1 MKITQTEEG
10 TIIEV
15 FVKPNQPKFN
25 VKIDG
30 DEIIIFC
37 TEEPVKGKVNKEL
50 IKELSKL
57 FHAEIEI
64 VSGLTSKQ
72 KRLLVRNKSKS
83 EVEPLLSSLLLNKSV
98 LKHTLK
104 NPY

>member
-1 MKITQTEEG
+1 MNITETKKG

-25 VKIDG
+25 IKLDG
-30 DEIIIFC
+30 DEIIVSC
-37 TEEPVKGKVNKEL
+37 TQEPVRGKVNKEL

-57 FHAEIEI
+57 FHAEVEL

-72 KRLLVRNKSKS
+72 KRMLLRNVGKTETEK
-83 EVEPLLSSLLLNKSV
+83 LLQV
-98 LKHTLK
+98 CCQRD
-104 NPY
+104 

>member
-1 MKITQTEEG
+1 MKLTETKKG
-10 TIIEV
+10 IIIEV
-15 FVKPNQPKFN
+15 FVKPNQPKFS

-50 IKELSKL
+50 VKELSKF
-57 FHAEIEI
+57 FHTEVEI

-72 KRLLVRNKSKS
+72 KRLLIRNLSKS
-83 EVEPLLSSLLLNKSV
+83 EVEPLLNRLL
-98 LKHTLK
+98 
-104 NPY
+104 

>member
-1 MKITQTEEG
+1 VRGSMNVKETKNG

-25 VKIDG
+25 VKING
-30 DEIIIFC
+30 DEIIVFC
-37 TEEPVKGKVNKEL
+37 TEEPIKGRVNKEL

-64 VSGLTSKQ
+64 ISGLTSKQ
-72 KRLLVRNKSKS
+72 KRLLVKKHRKNRNGKTFA
-83 EVEPLLSSLLLNKSV
+83 
-98 LKHTLK
+98 H
-104 NPY
+104 

>member
-1 MKITQTEEG
+1 MKINETKNG

-25 VKIDG
+25 VTIDG
-30 DEIIIFC
+30 DEIIVFS

-57 FHAEIEI
+57 FHAKAEL
-64 VSGLTSKQ
+64 VSGSTSRQKQ
-72 KRLLVRNKSKS
+72 FLIKGVGKNQVEQLLHK
-83 EVEPLLSSLLLNKSV
+83 
-98 LKHTLK
+98 
-104 NPY
+104 